1 MRTTIKTAQPLPD
14 NRLLNKKIRLRNGIF
29 FAVALIT
36 LCLPITSFSMERGK
50 LGFAPGE
57 RLVYDVAWQK
67 FLTAGE
73 GILKVSSK
81 NNLPSDPVYKIEIIG
96 RTVGFIGSIY
106 KAKDHTSAWF
116 DAVNMLSKKVIIKI
130 AENDYRKTKIISFD
144 RTKNIAIYKVN
155 EGSAEE
161 FKVAP
166 RAQGPVSALYIFRA
180 HKDRI
185 KRGEDVSIILFDDRQ
200 QYKLAIKNLGKER
213 IHLPIGTI
221 DTIKTVADLK
231 TEGVFRRKGK
241 MTVWFSDDDAF
252 APVQMAT
259 KVIIGSVYSSLREF
273 EGADIK
279 LVPEPKTK

>member
-1 MRTTIKTAQPLPD
+1 MHITIKTAQPLPGS
-14 NRLLNKKIRLRNGIF
+14 RFLKAVFREPIALF
-29 FAVALIT
+29 FVVAIII
-36 LCLPITSFSMERGK
+36 CLPVTSHSMEREK

-57 RLVYDVAWQK
+57 RLVYDVAWEK

-81 NNLPSDPVYKIEIIG
+81 NNLATDPVYKIEIIG

-106 KAKDHTSAWF
+106 KARDHTSAWF
-116 DAVNMLSKKVIIKI
+116 DSVKMLSKKVIIKI
-130 AENDYRKTKIISFD
+130 AENSYRKIKTITFD
-144 RTKNIAIYKVN
+144 RTKNIAFYKVN
-155 EGSAEE
+155 EKPAEE
-161 FKVAP
+161 FDVDP
-166 RAQGPVSALYIFRA
+166 RAQGPVSALYLFRA
-180 HKDRI
+180 HKERI

-200 QYKLAIKNLGKER
+200 QYKLAIKNLGRER
-213 IHLPIGTI
+213 IHLPVGTI

-259 KVIIGSVYSSLREF
+259 RVIIGSVYSSLRKF

-279 LVPEPKTK
+279 LVPEPKTEQ